1 MSDMHMDSL
10 PQFSR
15 HSTADEVA
23 DALSEY
29 MKGKNVV
36 ITGTSLNGVGFNAA
50 QAIAKYASLVII
62 TGYNAD
68 RLKASENA
76 IRKEM
81 PSANIRSLTL
91 DLSSLTKIR
100 EAADEVNSYPEPIHV
115 LIHNAA
121 AAIVPLKLTEDNF
134 DRQIATAHIGPF
146 LFTKLIADKIL
157 ASATTSISN
166 YIPRVVMVASR
177 GHTGT
182 SDMNFELFKRLDDA
196 EAEAQSNLKY
206 LKAMNGFE
214 IYFQAKSANVLFA
227 KELVRRS
234 GGRINAFSLHPGE
247 VLTNIALKEE
257 SKDSFIASGTNV
269 EILSRN
275 QSLIFA
281 GTLNAD
287 GTVNTERWDWKTLA
301 EGAATTVAAAFDPR
315 LDDVP
320 GAYLVDCN
328 VTEVAP
334 HCDDPAN
341 AEKLWVVTEEGIGER
356 FTFQNV

>member
-29 MKGKNVV
+29 MKGKNVL

-62 TGYNAD
+62 TGYNAE
-68 RLKASENA
+68 RLKASEDA

-91 DLSSLTKIR
+91 DLSSLTKVR

-157 ASATTSISN
+157 ACESATSISN
-166 YIPRVVMVASR
+166 YIPRVVTVASR

-182 SDMNFELFKRLDDA
+182 SVMDFELFKRLDDA
-196 EAEAQSNLKY
+196 EAEAQSKFKY
-206 LKAMNGFE
+206 LEAMNGFE

-227 KELVRRS
+227 KELVKRS

-257 SKDSFIASGTNV
+257 SKDSFIAS
-269 EILSRN
+269 
-275 QSLIFA
+275 

-334 HCDDPAN
+334 HCEDPAN
-341 AEKLWVVTEEGIGER
+341 AEKLWVVTEEAIGEK
-356 FTFQNV
+356 FTFRNV